1 MNENKPNDDS
11 NNEAEGEHHVEA
23 EIDSS
28 VIPNQDEE
36 TKQENNVPVQNT
48 GNHTEAPNGS
58 GNVVTNALWGAAEA
72 ATTYVQQ
79 NPTATIVGGIVL
91 GAAAA
96 VLAAPLV
103 IANAGFSSSGVKGGS
118 FAAGVQSSIGNV
130 AAGSAFATLQSVGAT
145 GVLTAGVISAAAAT
159 GAVTVGAATAGGV
172 YMVGKKESA
181 DNQKEQ
187 SGDNETNEKAS
198 ETYVP
203 MAEAVRVAEAP
214 IPPQEGNE
222 DEKKSEH
229 DAQELTADNYMRFS

>member
-48 GNHTEAPNGS
+48 GNYTEAPNGS

-91 GAAAA
+91 GNGGLINFARF
-96 VLAAPLV
+96 VL
-103 IANAGFSSSGVKGGS
+103 
-118 FAAGVQSSIGNV
+118 
-130 AAGSAFATLQSVGAT
+130 
-145 GVLTAGVISAAAAT
+145 
-159 GAVTVGAATAGGV
+159 
-172 YMVGKKESA
+172 
-181 DNQKEQ
+181 
-187 SGDNETNEKAS
+187 
-198 ETYVP
+198 
-203 MAEAVRVAEAP
+203 
-214 IPPQEGNE
+214 
-222 DEKKSEH
+222 
-229 DAQELTADNYMRFS
+229 